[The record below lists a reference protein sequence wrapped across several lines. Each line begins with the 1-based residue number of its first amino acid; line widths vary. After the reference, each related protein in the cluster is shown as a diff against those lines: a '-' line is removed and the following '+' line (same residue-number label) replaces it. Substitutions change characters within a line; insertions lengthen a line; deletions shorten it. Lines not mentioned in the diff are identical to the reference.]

1 MEPSPE
7 FVEELSAKQKLR
19 ACAIWLVLLF
29 LGGFVCAALAA
40 APIKNFWQQWRR
52 EKITLPA
59 PTPTSTPVPIIT
71 PTSHPVNTPYASF
84 TVPPHL
90 PTKTPRPA
98 TPTPYTITPT
108 YTPDAGISA
117 TIVLSAAS
125 AEAIFLPTS
134 TPPPAP
140 PAGVLLVGGP
150 VKGDIELIELP
161 ASLQFNQDT
170 LRVEFKWVWKDK
182 GCQPPP
188 EGQGF
193 EVRVW
198 PERSGFGPLGVMDAA
213 DQDAIFC
220 DEKSGVRMFE
230 VGNLRSAPGVMAV
243 DGGPFRWDVA
253 LVQLDPY
260 TVLNVAPSRAFYL
273 PPAAPAFTPTPAPP
287 RAESADGK
295 IDLLEP
301 PDNQTLPSGAEKVEF
316 RWRWSQSPNC
326 QLPPPGYGFELRVW
340 PSLANA
346 APMGAMGNAA
356 QNQAQIFCDPTAG
369 LFSYQVPNINLI
381 PATKERGSGEYRWDV
396 ILTRLNPYSPTLFS
410 EVRVFWLP
418 EN

>member
-7 FVEELSAKQKLR
+7 FAEELSAKQKFR
-19 ACAIWLVLLF
+19 ACAIWLALLF

-40 APIKNFWQQWRR
+40 APIQTLWRQWQQ
-52 EKITLPA
+52 EKITLLA
-59 PTPTSTPVPIIT
+59 PTPTSTPVTIIT
-71 PTSHPVNTPYASF
+71 PTPLSVNTPYASF

-90 PTKTPRPA
+90 PTNTAPPVAPAVYTP
-98 TPTPYTITPT
+98 TPT
-108 YTPDAGISA
+108 YTLASISA
-117 TIVLSAAS
+117 TTVLSAAS
-125 AEAIFLPTS
+125 PEAISPPTS
-134 TPPPAP
+134 TPSPAP
-140 PAGVLLVGGP
+140 SADALLVGGP

-188 EGQGF
+188 NGQGF
-193 EVRVW
+193 EVRIW
-198 PERSGFGPLGVMDAA
+198 PERPGFGPLGVMDAA

-220 DEKSGVRMFE
+220 DEKSGTRMFAA
-230 VGNLRSAPGVMAV
+230 GNLRSAPGVMAV

-260 TVLNVAPSRAFYL
+260 IVLNVAPSRAFYL
-273 PPAAPAFTPTPAPP
+273 PPAAPAFTPTPTPP
-287 RAESADGK
+287 RAASIGGR

-301 PDNQTLPSGAEKVEF
+301 PNNQTLPPGAEKVEF
-316 RWRWSQSPNC
+316 RWRWSQSPAC

-340 PSLANA
+340 PSLSNA

-356 QNQAQIFCDPTAG
+356 ENQAQIFCDPTAG

-381 PATKERGSGEYRWDV
+381 PATKERGSGDYRWDV
-396 ILTRLNPYSPTLFS
+396 ILTRLTPYSPTLFS